1 MLTNLGGVVGE
12 AGMVEEGCGHLYNIN
27 YILGL
32 VCSYHAEDALHTK
45 TKHHNVDRN
54 NGDLQDLKH

>member
-1 MLTNLGGVVGE
+1 MGE

-32 VCSYHAEDALHTK
+32 ACSYHAEDALHTK